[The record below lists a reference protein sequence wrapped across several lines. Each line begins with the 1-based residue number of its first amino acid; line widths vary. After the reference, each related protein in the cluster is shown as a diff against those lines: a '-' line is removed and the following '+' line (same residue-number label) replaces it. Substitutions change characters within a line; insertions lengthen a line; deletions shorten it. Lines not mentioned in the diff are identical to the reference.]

1 MTIKTRRRQRKKLLP
16 IWALVL
22 IDVGIAAVFLNI
34 FALFDHVLPRPEAN
48 VNGSGISAYRTAAIA
63 KTTAAPTDSG
73 ASAGVNNVGF
83 TSPTDAGPVITA
95 VAMPEYT
102 LAPTEAP
109 ITEAPTEYAAA
120 TRYVQTATA
129 TPAPEITDA
138 PVSAD
143 GSADIPWSVK
153 YADKFTSGTPYYTE
167 DGYIGNK
174 VSVYLSR
181 HTEKK
186 TTYADKVIKNLAYYV
201 MDIYVSD
208 IECLRTAFANDT
220 YGVGITQKMS
230 EMSRNNSAIAAING
244 DYCGFNKEGL
254 VIRNGVL
261 FRNNIAKDRQV
272 LVLFYDGTMKA
283 YKPAEVNVDELL
295 SQGAWQAWNFGP
307 SLLAAS
313 GNAIAEFT
321 NNSSNP
327 RTIIGMVEPGHYMF
341 VLIDGRQ
348 DGYSDGMSYVQMS
361 ELCKRLGM
369 KVAYNLDGGQTS
381 QMFLN
386 SENVNQ
392 PYNGGRVTS
401 DIVFVTER

>member
-1 MTIKTRRRQRKKLLP
+1 MTTQSRRRRRKKLWP
-16 IWALVL
+16 VWALVL
-22 IDVGIAAVFLNI
+22 ADVLAAAVALNV
-34 FALFDHVLPRPEAN
+34 FALFDHVIPRPEAN
-48 VNGSGISAYRTAAIA
+48 VNGAGMGAYRTAAINN
-63 KTTAAPTDSG
+63 TTPQPAITDNLAAIAATDTP
-73 ASAGVNNVGF
+73 A
-83 TSPTDAGPVITA
+83 
-95 VAMPEYT
+95 PEYQA
-102 LAPTEAP
+102 LAATEQPA
-109 ITEAPTEYAAA
+109 TEAPTEYIAPVVTAEPAA
-120 TRYVQTATA
+120 TDI
-129 TPAPEITDA
+129 PADA
-138 PVSAD
+138 
-143 GSADIPWSVK
+143 PWSVK
-153 YADKFTSGTPYYTE
+153 FADKFTSGQPYYSE
-167 DGYIGNK
+167 DGYVGNT

-181 HTEKK
+181 HSEKK
-186 TTYADKVIKNLAYYV
+186 VTYADKVIKNLAYYV
-201 MDIYVSD
+201 MDIYVSN

-220 YGVGITQKMS
+220 YGVGITQRMS
-230 EMSRNNSAIAAING
+230 EMSRNNAAIAAING

-261 FRNNIAKDRQV
+261 FRNNIAKDRAV

-283 YKPAEVNVDELL
+283 YKPDEVNVDELL

-307 SLLAAS
+307 SLLAPS

-386 SENVNQ
+386 GENVNQ